1 MLMKA
6 MVATSTF
13 GDLIDAISPHEL
25 NKVALTLNNDEAS
38 IPLVTASVSPA
49 RFAEFAKWSCAE
61 IARDED
67 HFPDFEH
74 AIFITAYSKT
84 PELEADCSTGLLGI
98 WQRQVAGVV

>member
-1 MLMKA
+1 MLLKA

-13 GDLIDAISPHEL
+13 GDLIDDISPHEL
-25 NKVALTLNNDEAS
+25 NKAALTLNDDGAN

-49 RFAEFAKWSCAE
+49 RFAEFVKWSCAE

-67 HFPDFEH
+67 HFPTFEH

-84 PELEADCSTGLLGI
+84 PECEGDCSTGLLGI
-98 WQRQVAGVV
+98 WQRQGMGVV